1 MLVLVHVTV
10 GVPLLATE
18 LIGETGGTF
27 VAAVNLAAAAN
38 VLARS
43 PRRPPRLVL
52 LPGFFTL
59 TVGSLGMRGLTAL
72 SGCYVVGGFGDLL
85 KMVTTVT
92 AIAAGMLLGVAL
104 TEEVAGAR
112 GRAGEA
118 RRGYD
123 GWAVFL
129 CSCTLA

>member
-1 MLVLVHVTV
+1 MVLVHVTV
-10 GVPLLATE
+10 GVPLLVTE

-27 VAAVNLAAAAN
+27 VAAVILAATN

-72 SGCYVVGGFGDLL
+72 SGCYVVDGFSDLL

-104 TEEVAGAR
+104 TEEAAGAR